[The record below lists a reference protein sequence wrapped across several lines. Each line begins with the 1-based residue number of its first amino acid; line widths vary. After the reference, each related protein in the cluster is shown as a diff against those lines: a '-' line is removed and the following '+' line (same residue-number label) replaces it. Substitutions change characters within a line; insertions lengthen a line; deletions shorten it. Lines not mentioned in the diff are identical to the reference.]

1 MLSHCS
7 QNGDLR
13 TFNLSNG
20 FYAAQLGP
28 EVFKAEADRV
38 AKSHDLG
45 MLWLGAN
52 RKSELTAAEPG
63 VAVVLKNGP
72 SE

>member
-1 MLSHCS
+1 MVSGGNQHLPAMLSHCS

-38 AKSHDLG
+38 AKSHG
-45 MLWLGAN
+45 FGNAMVG
-52 RKSELTAAEPG
+52 R
-63 VAVVLKNGP
+63 
-72 SE
+72 